1 MIARQLARLAIAAA
15 IVASAAPAIA
25 QDFRGQHEL
34 NALRDGARAQE
45 RQADELRRLR
55 QIESDRARREEN
67 RYVNEKRDARSMR
80 RVDRH

>member
-1 MIARQLARLAIAAA
+1 MIARQLARLAIAA
-15 IVASAAPAIA
+15 IA
-25 QDFRGQHEL
+25 QDFRGQHKL

-80 RVDRH
+80 RFDRH